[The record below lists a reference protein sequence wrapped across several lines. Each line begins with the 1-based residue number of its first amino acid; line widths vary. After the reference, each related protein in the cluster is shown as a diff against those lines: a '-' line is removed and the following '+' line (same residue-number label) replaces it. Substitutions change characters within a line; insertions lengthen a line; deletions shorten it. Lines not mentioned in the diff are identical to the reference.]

1 MSWRGISFLFSP
13 KTHLIT
19 KQHKHP
25 RKCLVQ
31 FFSSF
36 TCLFRCNLSI
46 SFVTSSGF
54 NSCNSFVASSLSFQL
69 LPSVRYVAPFV
80 SALPFHSLLPSF
92 RDLSFQR
99 FHPVHLP
106 PPFVL
111 DGLFRYILPFVS
123 TLTSR
128 IMADL
133 KKCGLGEKHF
143 FPSFEG
149 CSSPDW
155 YLHSMQPLAT
165 ACGHLR
171 PHALETTCGHLRPLV
186 YK

>member
-1 MSWRGISFLFSP
+1 MSGSILQVVYFVMSF
-13 KTHLIT
+13 
-19 KQHKHP
+19 
-25 RKCLVQ
+25 
-31 FFSSF
+31 
-36 TCLFRCNLSI
+36 
-46 SFVTSSGF
+46 
-54 NSCNSFVASSLSFQL
+54 LSFQL
-69 LPSVRYVAPFV
+69 LHPVRLPVCFVATCLFRLLLPLV
-80 SALPFHSLLPSF
+80 STLAIRSLLLPFHSLLPSF